1 MEVYNLRYSEK
12 QDLAFSIKNLDF
24 HKFMEIEGSMT
35 RIEIAE
41 ELGISLG
48 EVKKLKEKINRA

>member
-1 MEVYNLRYSEK
+1 MRYTQK
-12 QDLAFSIKNLDF
+12 QSDMQAASPSIFGADF
-24 HKFMEIEGSMT
+24 HRFMEIEGHLN

-48 EVKKLKEKINRA
+48 EVKKLKEKLNRA